1 MRVLVVLLSCL
12 FASQAGAQMYKGRWA
27 VGGDFS
33 FLNSRNAQSN
43 SSNNFSEELG
53 TGFNFRVHTGQF
65 ITNKLYTYGVV
76 GINYS
81 TLQRNYEAG
90 TTTGGKDIR
99 ETLANATNIGVGA
112 GTRWYIK
119 GTERVGFF
127 LQGQVMLSGTYVRRD
142 EYFVEND
149 TVKSDTKIKYP
160 FYTLGININPGVY
173 VVLSKRWQLTFDL
186 GNLYFSQTWQ
196 PEKKGVI
203 ERSSNS
209 SFGMDINLFDFR
221 VGALYLLGK
230 NE

>member
-1 MRVLVVLLSCL
+1 
-12 FASQAGAQMYKGRWA
+12 MYKGRWA
-27 VGGDFS
+27 VGGEFS
-33 FLNSRNAQSN
+33 FLNSRNAQSST
-43 SSNNFSEELG
+43 SSNFSEELG
-53 TGFNFRVHTGQF
+53 TGFNFRVHSGQF
-65 ITNKLYTYGVV
+65 VTNTLYTYGVV

-81 TLQRNYEAG
+81 TLQRNFEAG
-90 TTTGGKDIR
+90 RTTGTKDIR
-99 ETLANATNIGVGA
+99 ETLANATNVGVGA

-127 LQGQVMLSGTYVRRD
+127 VQGQVMFSGTYVRRD
-142 EYFVEND
+142 EYYVEND

-209 SFGMDINLFDFR
+209 SFGMDVNLFDFR